1 MQRQESDEVEVVY
14 EDDPVLTSVGLGDS
28 VSELHGADGLR
39 TAKLSQNSRSDP
51 PVDPNIS
58 RREMTRRLRADD
70 NEWRTRVPLMSGQVY
85 RSHYDTVVKRFI
97 ELRLKPRCKRRRV
110 ESLSD
115 KVDSHAAVTSAV
127 SPDSSATT
135 TSTTKVSM
143 ELTASQLMLQPS
155 STRITP
161 HGRRFQPV
169 KKGDETPKSFVEFH
183 KETGGSTSSYHA
195 YLQAFYE
202 KSEAATIKCKLVTTD
217 GITVEADK
225 LKGLEELDVDDQQ
238 VAQGLVHSQSGLE
251 ATKGRSHTRL
261 HE

>member
-1 MQRQESDEVEVVY
+1 MQSQESDEVEVVY

-58 RREMTRRLRADD
+58 RRKLTRRLRDDD

-97 ELRLKPRCKRRRV
+97 ERRLKPRCKRRRV

-135 TSTTKVSM
+135 TST
-143 ELTASQLMLQPS
+143 
-155 STRITP
+155 
-161 HGRRFQPV
+161 
-169 KKGDETPKSFVEFH
+169 
-183 KETGGSTSSYHA
+183 
-195 YLQAFYE
+195 
-202 KSEAATIKCKLVTTD
+202 
-217 GITVEADK
+217 
-225 LKGLEELDVDDQQ
+225 
-238 VAQGLVHSQSGLE
+238 
-251 ATKGRSHTRL
+251 
-261 HE
+261 